1 MNITAVTRNPWPFA
15 IMAFFAVLISCI
27 VAFIIFAG
35 RNRMELV
42 HPNYYEDEM
51 RFQQQMDRVK
61 RTRALPAGVAAAYDA
76 KQETITITLPPEHA
90 RLAAS
95 GRIELYRP
103 SDSKLDRHL
112 PLALNGEGAQK
123 VDANTMRSG
132 LWKVRVQWKAGGD
145 EFFFDQ
151 SVFISN
157 PSS

>member
-1 MNITAVTRNPWPFA
+1 MNITSVSRNPWPFA

-27 VAFIIFAG
+27 VAFIIFAT
-35 RNRMELV
+35 RNKMELV
-42 HPNYYEDEM
+42 NPNYYEDEM
-51 RFQQQMDRVK
+51 RFQQQIDRVT

-76 KQETITITLPPEHA
+76 KQETITITLPPEHG

-112 PLALNGEGAQK
+112 PLALNSNGSQT
-123 VDANTMRSG
+123 VDVNAMRSG
-132 LWKVRVQWKAGGD
+132 LWKLRVQWKAGGD

-151 SVFISN
+151 SVFITK

>member
-1 MNITAVTRNPWPFA
+1 MNITAVSRNPWPFA
-15 IMAFFAVLISCI
+15 IIVFFAVLISCI
-27 VAFIIFAG
+27 VSFILFAT
-35 RNRMELV
+35 RNKMELV
-42 HPNYYEDEM
+42 HANYYEDEM

-112 PLALNGEGAQK
+112 PLALNAEGAQR

-132 LWKVRVQWKAGGD
+132 LWKVRVQWKVGED

-151 SVFISN
+151 PVFITK

>member
-1 MNITAVTRNPWPFA
+1 MNITDVPRNPWPFA

-27 VAFIIFAG
+27 VAFIIFAT
-35 RNRMELV
+35 RNKMELV
-42 HPNYYEDEM
+42 HANYYEDEM

-61 RTRALPAGVAAAYDA
+61 RTRALPAGVAATYDA
-76 KQETITITLPPEHA
+76 KEDSITITLPQEHA
-90 RLAAS
+90 RLAAT

-112 PLALNGEGAQK
+112 PLALSAEGAQR
-123 VDANTMRSG
+123 VEANTLRSG
-132 LWKVRVQWKAGGD
+132 LWKVRVHWKVGGD

-151 SVFISN
+151 SMLITK

>member
-1 MNITAVTRNPWPFA
+1 MNITAVYRNPWPFA

-27 VAFIIFAG
+27 VAFIIFAT
-35 RNRMELV
+35 RNKMELV

-51 RFQQQMDRVK
+51 RFQQQIDRVK

-76 KQETITITLPPEHA
+76 SQGTITLSLPPEHA

-103 SDSKLDRHL
+103 SDAKLDRHL
-112 PLALNGEGAQK
+112 PLALNAEGTQR
-123 VDANTMRSG
+123 VDVTAMRSG
-132 LWKVRVQWKAGGD
+132 LWKLRVHWKAGGD

-151 SVFISN
+151 TLLITN

>member
-1 MNITAVTRNPWPFA
+1 MNITAVPRNPWPFA
-15 IMAFFAVLISCI
+15 IMGFFAILISCI
-27 VAFIIFAG
+27 VAFIIFAT
-35 RNRMELV
+35 RNKMELV

-61 RTRALPAGVAAAYDA
+61 RTRALPAGVAATYDA

-90 RLAAS
+90 RLAAT

-103 SDSKLDRHL
+103 SDSTLDRHL
-112 PLALNGEGAQK
+112 PLALNAEGAQR
-123 VDANTMRSG
+123 VDAHTLKSG
-132 LWKVRVQWKAGGD
+132 LWKVRVQWKVGGD

-151 SVFISN
+151 SMFITK

>member
-1 MNITAVTRNPWPFA
+1 MNITSVSRNPWPFA

-35 RNRMELV
+35 CNRMELV

-76 KQETITITLPPEHA
+76 KAQTITISLPPEHA

-112 PLALNGEGAQK
+112 PLAINTEGAQR